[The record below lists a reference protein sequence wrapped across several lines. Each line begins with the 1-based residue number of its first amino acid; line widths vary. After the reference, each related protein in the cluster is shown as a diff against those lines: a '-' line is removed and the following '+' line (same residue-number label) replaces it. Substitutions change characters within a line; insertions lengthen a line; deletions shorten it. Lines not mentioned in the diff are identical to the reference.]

1 MVRVMTSEDLRARLK
16 QELNS
21 LRAAKQDM
29 VDRVEFLEDS
39 IAALQAR
46 DEVAS
51 SVPWTEVR
59 TG

>member
-1 MVRVMTSEDLRARLK
+1 MASEDRRARLK
-16 QELNS
+16 QELDS

-46 DEVAS
+46 DEVAC